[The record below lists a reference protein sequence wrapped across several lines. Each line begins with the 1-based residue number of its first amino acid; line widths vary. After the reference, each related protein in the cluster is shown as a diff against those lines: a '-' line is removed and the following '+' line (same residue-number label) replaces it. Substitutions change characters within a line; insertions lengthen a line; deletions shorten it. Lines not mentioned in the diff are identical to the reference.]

1 MLGGVADDGDQDQT
15 DELLAE
21 MGGLDEVVDGSYHVV
36 GAVGD
41 EEGDEEEEEDE
52 GGCGGGRGVGVGG
65 GRGVGVGV
73 GVVVLVQGGEG
84 GVLFFQGGLGLEE
97 LLVGVKGEEE
107 IQAVEEEENGGDTP
121 RQSQDAGLYLVFV
134 VVVIVVG
141 FHDGAVQG
149 GGYDGGSRGEGHER
163 AGSLRGARREALL
176 PADAV
181 IVAHVSNSA
190 EEEAHA

>member
-15 DELLAE
+15 NELLAE
-21 MGGLDEVVDGSYHVV
+21 MSGLDEVVDGSYHVV

-52 GGCGGGRGVGVGG
+52 GGCGGGRGVGV
-65 GRGVGVGV
+65 RV
-73 GVVVLVQGGEG
+73 GVVVLGQGGEG
-84 GVLFFQGGLGLEE
+84 GVLLFQGGLGLEE

-149 GGYDGGSRGEGHER
+149 GGYDGRSRGEGHER